1 MLQADYEQMLDAQM
15 LDDPLSF
22 DALVERVRALQDVVN
37 AAAQAWTVPG
47 D

>member
-1 MLQADYEQMLDAQM
+1 MLQADYEGMIDAQV

-22 DALVERVRALQDVVN
+22 DALVERIRALQDEVN
-37 AAAQAWTVPG
+37 AAAQTWTVSG